1 MDDKQSLEQLP
12 QTAKVCLIMPR
23 HLPLIAFLIAA
34 SVRAWLHFSTPMVQG
49 MNGAYYLVQARSLI
63 EKFSLAIPDLPLVF
77 VIQAMLAKLIHLCS
91 WLDLNQAVILA
102 VKTVDSV
109 LPALAVFPIMQLGK
123 TWSKGDKVDLAI
135 IMLVAMLVPAG
146 APALLMVGDFE
157 KNSLGLMLLC
167 TLAWAMHR
175 WIEEHTQK
183 RLLIA
188 ASVLGLIGITHIG
201 VLGTTLSF
209 VSVTLI
215 TMALAHGREG
225 VMRVLKLGLI
235 AAPVIMLAAGVVFWK
250 FDPSRIEK
258 LIHAFS
264 EPVDYLS
271 GSGGPGG
278 GPGPNGPP
286 GGGRGGP
293 MMMGPG
299 FGGSGWMAYAPMIAF
314 SLASLSALGIAW
326 WKRRTL
332 GLANLALI
340 TGAALTV
347 IVLTGPWVQGDK
359 VMRFQLNAVPLA
371 LLCVLFALLQ
381 IPHRWARGIPGVL
394 MLAAALVPTAMKLR
408 EGPRTIIS
416 IEAWKELQSL
426 ATSIENPKDTLIVA
440 RHGLEWWTAWT
451 LHTHIAQAQALTAD
465 DWTKYQH
472 VWFIEQKK
480 GMNMPMGGG
489 PPGMGRGPDDRRPRE
504 RGGDFPPGMM
514 PPPGMLNAGPP
525 GRGRGGMIG
534 PQIPSDAEVLHEGE
548 FFKLAWVREAPEFV
562 RSKEANPLDVFG
574 SFP

>member
-1 MDDKQSLEQLP
+1 
-12 QTAKVCLIMPR
+12 MPR
-23 HLPLIAFLIAA
+23 FLPLIAFVFAA
-34 SVRAWLHFSTPMVQG
+34 AARAWLHFSTPMVQG
-49 MNGAYYLVQARSLI
+49 MNGAYYLVQALSLI
-63 EKFSLAIPDLPLVF
+63 EKLSLAIPDLPLVF
-77 VIQAMLAKLIHLCS
+77 IIQAILAKVIHLFS
-91 WLDLNQAVILA
+91 SLDLNQAVMLA

-109 LPALAVFPIMQLGK
+109 VPALAVFPIMHLGK

-135 IMLVAMLVPAG
+135 ITLAAVLVPAG

-167 TLAWAMHR
+167 ALAWAMHR

-188 ASVLGLIGITHIG
+188 VGLLGLIGITHIG

-209 VSVTLI
+209 VSVTLL
-215 TMALAHGREG
+215 ALGLAHGREG
-225 VMRVLKLGLI
+225 LKRVLRLALI
-235 AAPVIMLAAGVVFWK
+235 ATPVILLAAGIVFWK

-271 GSGGPGG
+271 SSGGPGG
-278 GPGPNGPP
+278 GPGPHGPP

-293 MMMGPG
+293 MMGPG
-299 FGGSGWMAYAPMIAF
+299 FGGSGWMAYAPMVAF
-314 SLASLSALGIAW
+314 GLASLSALAIAW
-326 WKRRTL
+326 WKKRIL
-332 GLANLALI
+332 GPANLALI

-359 VMRFQLNAVPLA
+359 LMRFQLNAVPLA

-381 IPHRWARGIPGVL
+381 IPHRWARGLPGVL
-394 MLAAALVPTAMKLR
+394 MLMAALVPTALKLR
-408 EGPRTIIS
+408 DGPRTIIS
-416 IEAWKELQSL
+416 HEAWQELRSL
-426 ATSIENPKDTLIVA
+426 ASSVENPKDTLIVA

-465 DWTKYQH
+465 DWTRYKH

-480 GMNMPMGGG
+480 GMNMPMGG
-489 PPGMGRGPDDRRPRE
+489 PPGMGRGPDERRPRE
-504 RGGDFPPGMM
+504 RGGDLPPGMM
-514 PPPGMLNAGPP
+514 PPPGMMNAGPP
-525 GRGRGGMIG
+525 GRGRGGMPGGMMG
-534 PQIPSDAEVLHEGE
+534 PSIPEDAEVLHEGE

-562 RSKEANPLDVFG
+562 RAKEANPLDVLG
-574 SFP
+574 GFP

>member
-1 MDDKQSLEQLP
+1 
-12 QTAKVCLIMPR
+12 MPR
-23 HLPLIAFLIAA
+23 YLSLLAFFVAA
-34 SVRAWLHFSTPMVQG
+34 SARAWLHFSTPMVQG

-77 VIQAMLAKLIHLCS
+77 VIQAAIAKVIHLLS
-91 WLDLNQAVILA
+91 SLDLNQAVMLA

-109 LPALAVFPIMQLGK
+109 LPALAVFPIMQLGNM
-123 TWSKGDKVDLAI
+123 WSKGDKVDLAI
-135 IMLVAMLVPAG
+135 ITLAAVLVPAG

-188 ASVLGLIGITHIG
+188 AGVLGLIGITHIG

-209 VSVTLI
+209 VAVTLI
-215 TMALAHGREG
+215 AVALAHGREG
-225 VMRVLKLGLI
+225 VRKVLKLALI
-235 AAPVIMLAAGVVFWK
+235 AAPVIVLAGGVVFWK
-250 FDPSRIEK
+250 FDPSRVEK

-271 GSGGPGG
+271 SSGGPGG
-278 GPGPNGPP
+278 GPGPGGPP

-299 FGGSGWMAYAPMIAF
+299 FGGPSWMAYAPMVAF
-314 SLASLSALGIAW
+314 GLASISALAIAW
-326 WKRRTL
+326 WKRRSI

-340 TGAALTV
+340 TGAAVTV

-381 IPHRWARGIPGVL
+381 IPHRWARGLPGVL
-394 MLAAALVPTAMKLR
+394 MLLAALVPTAMKLR
-408 EGPRTIIS
+408 DGPRTIIS
-416 IEAWKELQSL
+416 LEAWQELQSL
-426 ATSIENPKDTLIVA
+426 ASSVEKPRETLIVA

-451 LHTHIAQAQALTAD
+451 LHTHISQAQALTAD
-465 DWTKYQH
+465 DWTQYKH

-480 GMNMPMGGG
+480 GLQAPMGGG
-489 PPGMGRGPDDRRPRE
+489 PPGMGREPGERRPRE
-504 RGGDFPPGMM
+504 RGGDFIPGMM
-514 PPPGMLNAGPP
+514 PPPGMMNGGPP
-525 GRGRGGMIG
+525 GRGRGGMPGGMMG
-534 PQIPSDAEVLHEGE
+534 PQIPEDAKVLHDGE
-548 FFKLAWVREAPEFV
+548 FFKLAWVREVPEFV
-562 RSKEANPLDVFG
+562 RSKEVNPLDVFG
-574 SFP
+574 AFP

>member
-1 MDDKQSLEQLP
+1 
-12 QTAKVCLIMPR
+12 
-23 HLPLIAFLIAA
+23 
-34 SVRAWLHFSTPMVQG
+34 
-49 MNGAYYLVQARSLI
+49 
-63 EKFSLAIPDLPLVF
+63 
-77 VIQAMLAKLIHLCS
+77 
-91 WLDLNQAVILA
+91 
-102 VKTVDSV
+102 
-109 LPALAVFPIMQLGK
+109 
-123 TWSKGDKVDLAI
+123 
-135 IMLVAMLVPAG
+135 
-146 APALLMVGDFE
+146 
-157 KNSLGLMLLC
+157 
-167 TLAWAMHR
+167 
-175 WIEEHTQK
+175 
-183 RLLIA
+183 
-188 ASVLGLIGITHIG
+188 
-201 VLGTTLSF
+201 
-209 VSVTLI
+209 
-215 TMALAHGREG
+215 
-225 VMRVLKLGLI
+225 
-235 AAPVIMLAAGVVFWK
+235 
-250 FDPSRIEK
+250 
-258 LIHAFS
+258 
-264 EPVDYLS
+264 
-271 GSGGPGG
+271 
-278 GPGPNGPP
+278 
-286 GGGRGGP
+286 
-293 MMMGPG
+293 
-299 FGGSGWMAYAPMIAF
+299 MIAF

-371 LLCVLFALLQ
+371 LLCALFALLQ

-416 IEAWKELQSL
+416 IEAWKEMQSL

-514 PPPGMLNAGPP
+514 PPPGMINAGPP
-525 GRGRGGMIG
+525 GRGRGGMMG
-534 PQIPSDAEVLHEGE
+534 PSIPNDAEVLHDGE